1 MLFKVKVQ
9 LKTVGAFI
17 CSKDFYISPPPPP
30 PGWLWTKLYIMIL
43 TKPESNKMNINAGI
57 F

>member
-17 CSKDFYISPPPPP
+17 CSKDFYISPPPPQV
-30 PGWLWTKLYIMIL
+30 GYGQNYT
-43 TKPESNKMNINAGI
+43 
-57 F
+57 

>member
-30 PGWLWTKLYIMIL
+30 QVGYGQNYT
-43 TKPESNKMNINAGI
+43 
-57 F
+57 